1 MICASAAAPHGVA
14 VAPQFRPVAELTSA
28 TFPPVA
34 LMLIG
39 VGSVMSGLSGVV
51 PPPPAASWTS
61 RYWPG
66 ETNPERGVIWAVF
79 APRFPA
85 VAPYWTDMPVV
96 LISERPRLKTSMKSF
111 V

>member
-1 MICASAAAPHGVA
+1 MFA
-14 VAPQFRPVAELTSA
+14 RT

-34 LMLIG
+34 LIAIG
-39 VGSVMSGLSGVV
+39 VGSVISGLSGVV
-51 PPPPAASWTS
+51 PVVPCASWMS

-66 ETNPERGVIWAVF
+66 ETNPESGVIWPEF
-79 APRFPA
+79 APRFPV

-96 LISERPRLKTSMKSF
+96 SISERPRLKTSMKSF